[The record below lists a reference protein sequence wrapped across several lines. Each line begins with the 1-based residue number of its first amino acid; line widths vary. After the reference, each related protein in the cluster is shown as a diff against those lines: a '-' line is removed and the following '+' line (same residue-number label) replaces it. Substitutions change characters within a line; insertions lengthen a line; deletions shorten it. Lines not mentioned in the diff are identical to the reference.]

1 MVAFQVHWSSTP
13 QSWKNKSRCFQKYG
27 MATPQI
33 INSKKWVLPENQP
46 SILGETPLFL
56 ETGQKMMLDIYLANP
71 LAKNVAYLYL

>member
-1 MVAFQVHWSSTP
+1 
-13 QSWKNKSRCFQKYG
+13 